1 MRRLALLALAIV
13 CAACI
18 AAPAPSITPTSTV
31 APTPTEVPAATPLPV
46 TDLLPYR
53 AAMKPEFAAE
63 VDRFGNVPRYRI
75 DLTIAPD
82 LKSYSATQVV
92 TYTNAETAT
101 LNEVYFSL
109 FPNLDSYGGKLQ
121 VKALRVNGQDV
132 APTLEED
139 NAALKVALAQPLRPG
154 QSITVAMSYSGA
166 VPTSDVKHGDNQ
178 FGLHDNVLTLPNF
191 YPQIPSYD
199 DHGWHIKP
207 GPGYGDTVFSDT
219 ALYQVNLTAPAEE
232 VVAASGVCNV
242 AEDSQPSRGGQTLH
256 CVSGPMRD
264 FMIAMSPDFEVKSDV
279 VDGVKINSY
288 VRKANDKGGGQ
299 ALQAAVDAVRSYDRR
314 FGQYPFAELDVVAT
328 PTTAGG
334 IEYPG
339 LVVIADSL
347 YPGGGPELDL
357 VVAHEAAH
365 QWWYSLVGDDQVNDP
380 WLDEALAEFS
390 SALFFRDR
398 YGDLGMNAL
407 VQYWQMSYDQ
417 VKGKPEDKR
426 ADLPVSAYSESQYG
440 AIVYSKAPLFY
451 HALYEALGNEK
462 FDQFLREYSQTYR
475 YGVAYPK
482 DLFAI
487 AAKYVDQKTLDKL
500 VKQWIMGP

>member
-1 MRRLALLALAIV
+1 MRRLFLFALAIV
-13 CAACI
+13 CAACNVT
-18 AAPAPSITPTSTV
+18 PAPSI
-31 APTPTEVPAATPLPV
+31 APTPTALSAPTPVPSATPLPV
-46 TDLLPYR
+46 ADLLPYR

-63 VDRFGNVPRYRI
+63 VDRFEHAPRYQI

-82 LKSYSATQVV
+82 RKSYSATQVV

-101 LNEVYFSL
+101 LSEVYFSL
-109 FPNLDSYGGKLQ
+109 FPNLASYGGNLQ
-121 VKALRVNGQDV
+121 VQALRVNGKDV
-132 APTLEED
+132 KRVLEED
-139 NAALKVALAQPLRPG
+139 NAALKIALAQPLIPG
-154 QSITVAMSYSGA
+154 QSITVAMTYTDT
-166 VPTSDVKHGDNQ
+166 VPTSDVKRGYDQ
-178 FGLHDNVLTLPNF
+178 FGLHNNVLTLPNF
-191 YPQIPSYD
+191 YPQIPAYD

-207 GPGYGDTVFSDT
+207 GPGYGDAVFSDT
-219 ALYQVNLTAPAEE
+219 ALYQVNITAPAEE
-232 VVAASGVCNV
+232 VIVASGTCNP
-242 AEDSQPSRGGQTLH
+242 AEEAQPAQGFQTLH

-264 FMIAMSPDFEVKSDV
+264 FMIAMSPDFEVKSDM

-339 LVVIADSL
+339 LVAVADGL
-347 YPGGGPELDL
+347 YKDGGPVLDL

-390 SALFFRDR
+390 SALYFQDR
-398 YGDLGMNAL
+398 YGELGMNAL
-407 VQYWQMSYDQ
+407 VQYWQMNYDQ
-417 VKGKPEDKR
+417 VKGKPDDKR
-426 ADLPVSAYSESQYG
+426 AELPVSAYSKSQYG

-451 HALYEALGNEK
+451 HALYDALGDEK
-462 FDQFLREYSQTYR
+462 FNKFLQEYFQTYR
-475 YGVAYPK
+475 YGVAYPQ

-487 AAKYVDQKTLDKL
+487 AAKYAGQDKL
-500 VKQWIMGP
+500 DELAKEWITTP